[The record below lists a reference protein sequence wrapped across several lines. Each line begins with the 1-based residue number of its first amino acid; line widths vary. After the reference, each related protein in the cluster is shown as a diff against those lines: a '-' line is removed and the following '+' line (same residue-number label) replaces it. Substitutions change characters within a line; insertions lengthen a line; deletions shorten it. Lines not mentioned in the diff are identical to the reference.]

1 MKGIVILMLLSLGLL
16 LNSNVAAA
24 MSQGKVL
31 VAYFSRIGNEYSVG
45 KITKGN
51 TAIIADIIAK
61 ETNADLFEIKP
72 AKPYPSDYD
81 ECTKIASKEKA
92 VKARPEIVGKVENLQ
107 EYDIIFIGY
116 PIWWGDMPM
125 AVYTFLES
133 YDFSG
138 KKIVPFCT
146 HGGSGLSSTDQA
158 ITLACPNSKILQ
170 GFAIRGAV
178 AQNKTNE
185 AKATVQKW
193 LSSIDL

>member
-1 MKGIVILMLLSLGLL
+1 MKRILILMLLGLGLL
-16 LNSNVAAA
+16 LNSNTVSA
-24 MSQGKVL
+24 MPQGKIL
-31 VAYFSRIGNEYSVG
+31 VAYFSRVGNEYSVG
-45 KITKGN
+45 NITKGN

-61 ETNADLFEIKP
+61 ETGADLFEIKP
-72 AKPYPSDYD
+72 VKPYTTDYD
-81 ECTKIASKEKA
+81 ECTKIASREKA
-92 VKARPEIVGKVENLQ
+92 MKARPEIVGKVDNFQ
-107 EYDIIFIGY
+107 DYDIIFIGY

-158 ITLACPNSKILQ
+158 ITLACPNSKVLQ
-170 GFAIRGAV
+170 GLAIRGAV

-185 AKATVQKW
+185 AKAKVKEW
-193 LSSIDL
+193 LATID

>member
-1 MKGIVILMLLSLGLL
+1 MKKILILMLLGIGLL
-16 LNSNVAAA
+16 MNSNIAAA
-24 MSQGKVL
+24 MPQGKVL
-31 VAYFSRIGNEYSVG
+31 VVYFSRIGNEYSVG
-45 KITKGN
+45 SITKGN

-61 ETNADLFEIKP
+61 ETDADLFEIKP
-72 AKPYPSDYD
+72 VKPYPTDYD
-81 ECTKIASKEKA
+81 ECTKIASREKA
-92 VKARPEIVGKVENLQ
+92 TKVRPEIIGKVENFQ
-107 EYDIIFIGY
+107 DYDTIFIGY

-133 YDFSG
+133 YDFSD

-170 GFAIRGAV
+170 GFAIRGAI

-185 AKATVQKW
+185 AKSKVLEWLAT
-193 LSSIDL
+193 ID